1 MNFFYLSSLAS
12 GTPLN
17 NIIDATCTSL
27 IDKKSIKYIEI
38 YDLHGVH
45 YIIKRA
51 QNPKFLKIWDFKL
64 T

>member
-1 MNFFYLSSLAS
+1 
-12 GTPLN
+12 
-17 NIIDATCTSL
+17 
-27 IDKKSIKYIEI
+27 
-38 YDLHGVH
+38 LHGVH